1 MKGRA
6 GLTRF
11 KARFAAVELGRYIT
25 TLWIERQA
33 MSQAFKQYWM
43 LPAAVVFLILT
54 ALACIPT
61 MHRTPTADQEMVGRI
76 TSAPTTPEQIRRGAL
91 WYQLVLHPN
100 KMNVRLR
107 LLNPAPRT
115 SFFLPGPW
123 AGHNDFAEDITLS
136 GARGPDGSLPI
147 IIDRHQG
154 RIDVETFNAAWV
166 EIEYSVELHHQVG
179 EQIRYR
185 GTMREE
191 VMLAYAPTFLI
202 LPSDGI
208 SRTLRDIAVELRVPT
223 SWEVV
228 TTWPRVHLASSAVEP
243 ETNVHGFVID
253 DIRSLRD
260 AFIAAGPTIDAHHL
274 LVDSRNM
281 TIAFEPGFSDA
292 REAIIS
298 AIQTITS
305 YYMKRYGSRS
315 DVTVFVTATPESTSE
330 ALRGMGRRGGFV
342 LELPV
347 FAKHQRPTNQRID
360 EQTLI
365 LIAHEAFHMWNG
377 HELVADPAHE
387 RRTRWFKEGL
397 THYIALQSLREL
409 GLIEEHTLLEELAKS
424 AALYERNIEHRSR
437 TNTTNSPN
445 NPNNASIESARF
457 PYDHGMMLALAL
469 DVAIHELGAPQ
480 DTLNDWIIALL
491 AQTRAADFHQ
501 YTEQDLKHALL
512 NSYAP
517 AASRLNTI
525 WVESIDQQRT
535 IAVAK
540 LFKSIGLYWLNNDP
554 HNSPRLLPLEG
565 KHPGYL
571 QIFNGP

>member
-11 KARFAAVELGRYIT
+11 RARFAAVELGRYII

-33 MSQAFKQYWM
+33 MSQPYKQYWI
-43 LPAAVVFLILT
+43 PRAIAVFLTLP
-54 ALACIPT
+54 ALACTPT
-61 MHRTPTADQEMVGRI
+61 MGSTLPADQEMVGRVKS
-76 TSAPTTPEQIRRGAL
+76 TAAAPQQIRRGAL
-91 WYQLVLHPN
+91 WYQIVLHPN
-100 KMNVRLR
+100 HMSVRLR

-147 IIDRHQG
+147 TIDRTQG

-166 EIEYSVELHHQVG
+166 EVEYAVALHHQAG

-185 GTMREE
+185 GTMRQDA
-191 VMLAYAPTFLI
+191 MLAYAPTFLI
-202 LPSDGI
+202 LPSDGV

-228 TTWPRVHLASSAVEP
+228 TTWPRVHLAASEVDLN
-243 ETNVHGFVID
+243 TNVHGFLID

-281 TIAFEPGFSDA
+281 TIAFEPGFGGA
-292 REAIIS
+292 RDAIIS
-298 AIQTITS
+298 AVHTIAS
-305 YYMKRYGSRS
+305 YYMERYGSRS
-315 DVTVFVTATPESTSE
+315 DVTVYVTTTPESTSE

-347 FAKHQRPTNQRID
+347 STQQPHAPNPKID

-387 RRTRWFKEGL
+387 QKTRWFKEGL

-409 GLIEEHTLLEELAKS
+409 GLIDEQTLLDELAKS
-424 AALYERNIEHRSR
+424 AALYETNLEHRTQTS
-437 TNTTNSPN
+437 TTSTEN
-445 NPNNASIESARF
+445 ARF
-457 PYDHGMMLALAL
+457 PYDHGIMLALAL
-469 DVAIHELGAPQ
+469 DAAIHELGGPQ

-491 AQTRAADFHQ
+491 TETRADNFHQ
-501 YTEQDLKHALL
+501 YTEQDLKRALL

-525 WVESIDQQRT
+525 WVENLAQQKP

-540 LFKSIGLYWLNNDP
+540 LFKSIGLHWLNNDL
-554 HNSPRLLPLEG
+554 HNAPRLLPLEG
-565 KHPGYL
+565 KQPTYL
-571 QIFNGP
+571 KIFNGP